1 MSKTELKFVFHNP
14 NTKEDT
20 IHYITKILIEAGQKR
35 IDKILDEY
43 NSQPVM
49 AESRDFL

>member
-1 MSKTELKFVFHNP
+1 MSKTELQYVFHNP

-35 IDKILDEY
+35 MDKILEEY
-43 NSQPVM
+43 NNQTVI